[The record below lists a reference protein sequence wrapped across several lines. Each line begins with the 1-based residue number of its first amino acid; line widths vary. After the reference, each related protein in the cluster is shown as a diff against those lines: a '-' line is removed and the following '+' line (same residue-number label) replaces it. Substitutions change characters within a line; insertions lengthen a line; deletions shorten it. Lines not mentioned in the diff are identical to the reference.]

1 MSVGSVVAGR
11 WGGSVMSVISSSSVP
26 SLHVNFIRSPGP
38 QSGKTTL
45 LLTIAKGVIA
55 DGKSVLF
62 LCPSQDA
69 ARWLHRCRLS
79 PDLSDVAVGWSSRPK
94 FPEWVGS
101 YPADVILVDDVS
113 RHPGGMEVVEVIS
126 RARLAHGN
134 AVSIVVAGLENVE
147 SPHPDCDQCDGTGYV
162 SVSGHAG
169 GRCSCVVVG
178 KPVRKRHETY

>member
-1 MSVGSVVAGR
+1 
-11 WGGSVMSVISSSSVP
+11 MSVISSSSVP

-101 YPADVILVDDVS
+101 YPADV
-113 RHPGGMEVVEVIS
+113 
-126 RARLAHGN
+126 N